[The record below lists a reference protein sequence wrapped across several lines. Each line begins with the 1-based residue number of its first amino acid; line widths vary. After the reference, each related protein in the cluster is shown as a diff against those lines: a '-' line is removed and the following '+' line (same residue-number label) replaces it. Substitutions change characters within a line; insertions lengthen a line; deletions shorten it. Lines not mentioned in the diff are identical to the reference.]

1 MIARETFDL
10 DDFDEFVRL
19 LRADEGR
26 LLRALL
32 KRLAREGDA
41 EAKLFINVLRSHPK
55 LRDLAVH

>member
-1 MIARETFDL
+1 MIVRETFDL
-10 DDFDEFVRL
+10 DDFDEFVRI

-41 EAKLFINVLRSHPK
+41 EAKFINVLRSHPK